1 MVEDRSAEDRKPI
14 NPLERRETIGIED
27 GESHAGEPVTPSRH
41 GTGADRGGA
50 PAPRP
55 APKATPSDTP
65 QR

>member
-1 MVEDRSAEDRKPI
+1 MAEEKKPI

-27 GESHAGEPVTPSRH
+27 GSRHADEAVTPSRH
-41 GTGADRGGA
+41 GTGTDRGGA
-50 PAPRP
+50 EATPP